1 MVIKVTF
8 WFWSFEFGGLVGR
21 IEFWYKIL
29 KIWKIYRVWFLKIT
43 ELPWITP
50 DQNKTLKRK
59 KFEKEIKKNFE
70 KKNLRLNNVKW
81 RYLTLK
87 LRLNVNRS
95 IKFDEHVQLNFCS
108 WKKIRP
114 TEKKNVRSTESN
126 PHTY

>member
-81 RYLTLK
+81 R
-87 LRLNVNRS
+87 
-95 IKFDEHVQLNFCS
+95 
-108 WKKIRP
+108 
-114 TEKKNVRSTESN
+114 
-126 PHTY
+126 